1 MWASLRAPVLLGKVN
16 TVALKMLKFFFCEV
30 EYKLVIVVI
39 NK

>member
-16 TVALKMLKFFFCEV
+16 TVALKMLK
-30 EYKLVIVVI
+30 YKLVIVVI